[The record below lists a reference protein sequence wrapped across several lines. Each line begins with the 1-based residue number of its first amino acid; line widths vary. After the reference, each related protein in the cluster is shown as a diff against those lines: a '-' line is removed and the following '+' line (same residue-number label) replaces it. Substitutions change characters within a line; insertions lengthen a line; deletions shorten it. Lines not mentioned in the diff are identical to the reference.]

1 MRKRDTKGDHNWDT
15 IMKADVEALASELML
30 KKKKKKKK
38 KVTSRV
44 LICKL
49 KRKVANR
56 DFTQI

>member
-15 IMKADVEALASELML
+15 IMKADVEALASELAL
-30 KKKKKKKK
+30 KKKKK